1 MIKSSKLIKKIN
13 EAMEILGDKQKRMK
27 YDRDLEKQERGLTSS
42 YYKDYE
48 YDDDFWS
55 DVPSKSRF

>member
-27 YDRDLEKQERGLTSS
+27 YDRELEK
-42 YYKDYE
+42 
-48 YDDDFWS
+48 
-55 DVPSKSRF
+55 